1 MKGKG
6 GMALMIAI
14 GKKKPGMGSERPSS
28 PSLASEEEDSGMD
41 MTSTLEPL
49 AKAFFEAGSK
59 GKYKQAAQLFHEMQ
73 KCCGGEGY
81 EEED

>member
-14 GKKKPGMGSERPSS
+14 GKKKPGMGKERGSS
-28 PSLASEEEDSGMD
+28 PSLASDDEGEGEEMGMD
-41 MTSTLEPL
+41 AELGSVLKAYEE
-49 AKAFFEAGSK
+49 AKAK
-59 GKYKQAAQLFHEMQ
+59 GKWEQAAALF
-73 KCCGGEGY
+73 KDAVKSCGY

>member
-14 GKKKPGMGSERPSS
+14 GKKKPGMGEERGSS
-28 PSLASEEEDSGMD
+28 PSLASDSEDSGD
-41 MTSTLEPL
+41 MELESM
-49 AKAFFEAGSK
+49 ARAFFEAGSK
-59 GKYKQAAQLFHEMQ
+59 GKYKQAASIFKEMS
-73 KCCGGEGY
+73 KACSEEGY

>member
-14 GKKKPGMGSERPSS
+14 GKKKPGMGSEKPSG
-28 PSLASEEEDSGMD
+28 PSLGSEDEGEGMD
-41 MTSTLEPL
+41 MELGSMLKAYEE
-49 AKAFFEAGSK
+49 AKAK
-59 GKYKQAAQLFHEMQ
+59 GKWDKAAKLFKEAVSS
-73 KCCGGEGY
+73 CGGDY

>member
-14 GKKKPGMGSERPSS
+14 GKKKPGMGQERGSS
-28 PSLASEEEDSGMD
+28 PSLASEDEGEGMD
-41 MTSTLEPL
+41 TTSMLEPL
-49 AKAFFEAGSK
+49 AKAFFEAGAK
-59 GKYKQAAQLFHEMQ
+59 GKYKQAAQLFSEMQ
-73 KCCGGEGY
+73 KCCGGEDY

>member
-14 GKKKPGMGSERPSS
+14 GKKKPGMGQERGSS
-28 PSLASEEEDSGMD
+28 PSLASEDEGEGMD
-41 MTSTLEPL
+41 STNALEPL
-49 AKAFFEAGSK
+49 AKAFFEAGAK
-59 GKYKQAAQLFHEMQ
+59 GKYKQAAQLFSEMQ
-73 KCCGGEGY
+73 KCCGEDY

>member
-28 PSLASEEEDSGMD
+28 PSLASDEEDSGME
-41 MTSTLEPL
+41 LESM

-59 GKYKQAAQLFHEMQ
+59 GKYGKAASIFKEMS
-73 KCCGGEGY
+73 KACSGEGY

>member
-1 MKGKG
+1 
-6 GMALMIAI
+6 MIAI

-28 PSLASEEEDSGMD
+28 PSLASDEEDSGME
-41 MTSTLEPL
+41 LESM

-59 GKYKQAAQLFHEMQ
+59 GKYGKAASIFKEMS
-73 KCCGGEGY
+73 KACSGEGY